1 MGILPT
7 IPNFKKSLDCLEWFG
22 LVQTFHTFISVADD
36 TEKNIRL
43 DLVLSKSFLIFVLL
57 KYNSMIQ
64 LIKSNGEV
72 TDNFTADTL
81 KEKQDA
87 VGGYIEVVAT
97 RKGKV
102 LIVNEE
108 GIWKGLKKNEKAS
121 EIAEFT
127 IFGDVICLDE
137 KDYHNFLN

>member
-1 MGILPT
+1 M
-7 IPNFKKSLDCLEWFG
+7 
-22 LVQTFHTFISVADD
+22 V
-36 TEKNIRL
+36 
-43 DLVLSKSFLIFVLL
+43 
-57 KYNSMIQ
+57 Q
-64 LIKSNGEV
+64 LIKINGDV

-108 GIWKGLKKNEKAS
+108 GALMGLKKNNKAS
-121 EIAEFT
+121 EIADFD
-127 IFGDVICLDE
+127 IVGDVICLDE
-137 KDYHNFLN
+137 KDYRKFLN

>member
-1 MGILPT
+1 
-7 IPNFKKSLDCLEWFG
+7 
-22 LVQTFHTFISVADD
+22 
-36 TEKNIRL
+36 
-43 DLVLSKSFLIFVLL
+43 
-57 KYNSMIQ
+57 MIQ

-108 GIWKGLKKNEKAS
+108 GHMKRLKKMKRLKNFKKKDFFM
-121 EIAEFT
+121 IG
-127 IFGDVICLDE
+127 IQNIVITLLIDI
-137 KDYHNFLN
+137 KDIKLYKL

>member
-1 MGILPT
+1 
-7 IPNFKKSLDCLEWFG
+7 
-22 LVQTFHTFISVADD
+22 
-36 TEKNIRL
+36 
-43 DLVLSKSFLIFVLL
+43 
-57 KYNSMIQ
+57 MIQ

-108 GIWKGLKKNEKAS
+108 GRMKRLKRNNKAS
-121 EIAEFT
+121 DIAGFD
-127 IFGDVICLDE
+127 IVGDVICLDE
-137 KDYHNFLN
+137 KDYHKFLN

>member
-1 MGILPT
+1 
-7 IPNFKKSLDCLEWFG
+7 
-22 LVQTFHTFISVADD
+22 
-36 TEKNIRL
+36 
-43 DLVLSKSFLIFVLL
+43 
-57 KYNSMIQ
+57 MIQ

-81 KEKQDA
+81 QEKQDA

-108 GIWKGLKKNEKAS
+108 GRMKRLKKNKKAS
-121 EIAEFT
+121 DIAEFT

-137 KDYHNFLN
+137 KDYHKFLN